1 MPFSKRFPRNVGSS
15 VVWEEVVL
23 AEAEEQEIEQRST
36 EQNIELMK
44 KCLADA
50 EQIVKEKGMKDFQT
64 NVVSIAIALFEKR
77 ASHTVYWK
85 EDLAKEKLDKSSDL

>member
-23 AEAEEQEIEQRST
+23 TEAEEQEIEKRST
-36 EQNIELMK
+36 EQNIKLMK
-44 KCLADA
+44 KCLDDA
-50 EQIVKEKGMKDFQT
+50 QSIVQERGMKDFQT

-77 ASHTVYWK
+77 ASHTVFWK
-85 EDLAKEKLDKSSDL
+85 ENLAKEKFDKKSDL